1 MTAVLDRIRRA
12 GCKALVVNSVPRDI
26 AIRAIILETA
36 CLWEE
41 AESTL
46 EWINRFVHECREGGY
61 YPVHP
66 TDADM
71 LGREY
76 EIFDL
81 VVPHDGTAK
90 LGSAH
95 KAIEKALLDPSKDE
109 FALRH
114 FQIKVGSRED
124 CNVEVCV
131 NAPQVEA

>member
-46 EWINRFVHECREGGY
+46 DWINRFVVEARDYG
-61 YPVHP
+61 YPVLHP
-66 TDADM
+66 TDDQM
-71 LGREY
+71 SGREY
-76 EIFDL
+76 KIFDL

-90 LGSAH
+90 PGSAH
-95 KAIEKALLDPSKDE
+95 KAIEEALLDPSKDE
-109 FALRH
+109 FAIRH
-114 FQIKVGSRED
+114 FQLERGGHEY

-131 NAPQVEA
+131 NTLS